1 MMTTLKAKHTSHM
14 ELRCNHPLGH
24 KMCAGRRRDTGAP
37 HTRETA
43 AYTYDLCAMIIGA
56 AANVTG
62 RHEALTPLLQQSNA
76 AFEKALVKYHVSRP
90 TFRLKS
96 PKTFCRPSR
105 STPRRRTS

>member
-1 MMTTLKAKHTSHM
+1 
-14 ELRCNHPLGH
+14 
-24 KMCAGRRRDTGAP
+24 
-37 HTRETA
+37 
-43 AYTYDLCAMIIGA
+43 MIIGA

-76 AFEKALVKYHVSRP
+76 AFEKALVKYHFFE
-90 TFRLKS
+90 TYFQAMKS